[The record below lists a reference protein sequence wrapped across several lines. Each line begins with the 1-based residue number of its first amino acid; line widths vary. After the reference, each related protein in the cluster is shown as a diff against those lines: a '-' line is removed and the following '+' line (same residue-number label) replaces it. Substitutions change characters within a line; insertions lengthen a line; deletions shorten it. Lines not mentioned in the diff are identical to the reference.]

1 MTTRLSDAE
10 LHSMAAY
17 SMQWT
22 ILGTSGS
29 ALARAPNLQSAM
41 VRAFELEC
49 ANTEVQK
56 LKSSDGIEIDT
67 DQRYRLTEALKLV

>member
-10 LHSMAAY
+10 LGEMLAD

-22 ILGTSGS
+22 VLGTAGA
-29 ALARAPNLQSAM
+29 ALARTPNLQSAII
-41 VRAFELEC
+41 RAFEFEC
-49 ANTEVQK
+49 ANAVVQS

-67 DQRYRLTEALKLV
+67 DQRYRITELFRLV